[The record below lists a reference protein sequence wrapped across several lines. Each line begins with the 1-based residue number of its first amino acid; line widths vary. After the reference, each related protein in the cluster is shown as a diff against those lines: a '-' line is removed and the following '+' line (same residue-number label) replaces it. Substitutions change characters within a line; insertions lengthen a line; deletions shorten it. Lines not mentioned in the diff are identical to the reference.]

1 MALINSLA
9 DGLSIESED
18 VVDAELLPVGTLVPA
33 AREAQIVADVSAWT
47 GADYHLTER
56 TREKLRAA
64 TPAATLRAYE
74 RWWRQVADWCVAE
87 GRVALPMTA
96 ESLTEWVRTLT
107 DTVSARTGK
116 PLGVSS
122 LDQAVAAVRAVH
134 TEAGFDGMPG
144 TRGARLL
151 IKAHGRQLAEA
162 GRTERK
168 SAVVTADQA
177 LDVAQRCDPGTLA
190 GARDRLLVAL
200 SFAAWTRRSELARLN
215 LSDVRPST
223 DPGRPG
229 LYVAF
234 RTSKTDQAGKGA
246 EIFLPARGDALC
258 PLLAW
263 QAWRSLLAEQG
274 VSDGRLLRKVD
285 RWGNLGEQLAPGG
298 VNDISKRLVQD
309 AGYGTDE
316 RGRSFT
322 AHGWRASG
330 RSAAVDAGASEEAAN
345 EHGRWSRNSRAGKG
359 YERDRGALA
368 DHPMSKVA
376 ARQAEG

>member
-1 MALINSLA
+1 MINNTADTPPGGA
-9 DGLSIESED
+9 DGVL
-18 VVDAELLPVGTLVPA
+18 DAELLSVHLPA

-47 GADYHLTER
+47 GADFHLTNR

-64 TPAATLRAYE
+64 IPANTLRAYE
-74 RWWRQVADWCVAE
+74 RWWRQAADWCVAE

-96 ESLTEWVRTLT
+96 ETLTEWVRTLT
-107 DTVSARTGK
+107 DTVSPRTGK
-116 PLGVSS
+116 LLGVPS

-144 TRGARLL
+144 TRGTRLL
-151 IKAHGRQLAEA
+151 ITAHGRQLADA

-177 LDVAQRCDPGTLA
+177 LDVAVRCDPSTLA
-190 GARDRLLVAL
+190 GARNRLLVAL

-215 LSDVRPST
+215 LADVRPSGGT
-223 DPGRPG
+223 G

-234 RTSKTDQAGKGA
+234 RISKTDQSGKGV
-246 EIFLPARGDALC
+246 EVFLPARGDALC

-263 QAWRSLLAEQG
+263 QTWRQLLADRG
-274 VSDGRLLRKVD
+274 VSDGRLLRRVD
-285 RWGNLGEQLAPGG
+285 QWGNLGGDLAAGG
-298 VNDISKRLVQD
+298 INEISKRLVGA

-316 RGRSFT
+316 RGRTFT

-345 EHGRWSRNSRAGKG
+345 EHGRWSKNSRAGKG
-359 YERDRGALA
+359 YERDRGELA
-368 DHPMSKVA
+368 GHPMAKVA
-376 ARQAEG
+376 VHQQRQAEPVDG